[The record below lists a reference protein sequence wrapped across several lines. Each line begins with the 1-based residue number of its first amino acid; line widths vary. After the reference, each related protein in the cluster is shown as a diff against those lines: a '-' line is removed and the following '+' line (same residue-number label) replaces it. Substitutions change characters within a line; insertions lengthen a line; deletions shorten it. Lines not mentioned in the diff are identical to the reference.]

1 MKIFIANIDSISKHS
16 DIYSALLLPVHRARL
31 SEFKNEKRKLQ
42 FILGHLM
49 ADKRDEK
56 YTSIAHKDNFV
67 VIATDSK
74 QPVGIDIENT
84 DIKRDF
90 IGLAETLKMR
100 QPKSLDDFYK
110 MFTEFEA
117 AYKMGSKPIC
127 TKFIK
132 HNNYLIC
139 ITSTTNFKTPKLNLF
154 DINSLLSAEQE

>member
-1 MKIFIANIDSISKHS
+1 MQVFIANIDSISKHS
-16 DIYSALLLPVHRARL
+16 DIYSALLLPVHHARL
-31 SEFKNEKRKLQ
+31 SEFKNKNRKLQ

-49 ADKRDEK
+49 ADKCDEK

-100 QPKSLDDFYK
+100 QPKSLEDFYK

-117 AYKMGSKPIC
+117 AYKMGSKPIY

-132 HNNYLIC
+132 HDSYLIC

>member
-1 MKIFIANIDSISKHS
+1 MQIFIANIDSISKHS
-16 DIYSALLLPVHRARL
+16 DIYSALLLPVNRARL
-31 SEFKNEKRKLQ
+31 SEFKNKNRKLQ

-49 ADKRDEK
+49 TDKCDEK

-100 QPKSLDDFYK
+100 QPKSLEDFYK

-139 ITSTTNFKTPKLNLF
+139 VTSTTNFETPKLNLF
-154 DINSLLSAEQE
+154 DVNSLLSAK